1 MSLSET
7 TDIGL
12 NTIEDTTDQDT
23 SLDLQFEGT
32 PNLTI
37 PVRVLSSGDPPAST
51 SSSGNT
57 TTSNQVTT
65 RMSGLTLADIG
76 VTEETLKKTASTTKA
91 DVFTR
96 EEFTEHFARIV
107 QQATGGQGTAETKGE
122 VMVGLLL
129 YGIENSAS
137 SRAPFRG
144 TTQVGSTVV
153 SNAIILGVLGNQV
166 RRFYRFI
173 ADPTREYLQK
183 HPELASRVA
192 RHLGMPQE
200 HKDLAFDY
208 ADYCTLLT
216 TDQQAAIAR
225 VFRSAVATASPMGS
239 LPGTERV
246 VGSDAGDA
254 STSSGGSGTV
264 LPIATPRP
272 IRDLR

>member
-1 MSLSET
+1 MNTPET

-23 SLDLQFEGT
+23 SLDQEFEGT

-37 PVRVLSSGDPPAST
+37 PVHVLPSGEPIAST
-51 SSSGNT
+51 SSSANT
-57 TTSNQVTT
+57 TTHSSTIT
-65 RMSGLTLADIG
+65 RMSGLTLADLG
-76 VTEETLKKTASTTKA
+76 VTEDALKKAASTTKA

-96 EEFTEHFARIV
+96 EEFTEHFGRIV
-107 QQATGGQGTAETKGE
+107 QQATGGQGTAETKAE
-122 VMVGLLL
+122 VMVAIIL

-144 TTQVGSTVV
+144 STHVGSTVV
-153 SNAIILGVLGNQV
+153 NNAIIQGVLGNQV

-173 ADPTREYLQK
+173 ADPTREYLQRN
-183 HPELASRVA
+183 PELASRLA

-200 HKDLAFDY
+200 HKELAFDY
-208 ADYCTLLT
+208 ADYCELLT
-216 TDQQAAIAR
+216 TDQQSAIAN
-225 VFRSAVATASPMGS
+225 VFRSAVATASPMGG

-254 STSSGGSGTV
+254 STSSSGSGAI
-264 LPIATPRP
+264 LPVAIPRP
-272 IRDLR
+272 TRDLR